1 MQICQRAVSPVP
13 TVIEDFPHLQIGRA
27 TKGLGGIV
35 PSGWK
40 DVAEMTGN
48 DELKGVVM
56 PVGKF
61 DDGNRRSLWY
71 NEVRFLRVSFS
82 SRRPLTNQPLF
93 QYIVYDTTQIR
104 LRYLLR
110 VSFKR

>member
-1 MQICQRAVSPVP
+1 M
-13 TVIEDFPHLQIGRA
+13 
-27 TKGLGGIV
+27 
-35 PSGWK
+35 PSGWE
-40 DVAEMTGN
+40 DVAELTGN

-71 NEVRFLRVSFS
+71 NEVRFLRVFLIKATSD
-82 SRRPLTNQPLF
+82 QPLF